1 MPKCRDWSTRS
12 AASSAVASSSNP
24 DIYQQ
29 ELERIFARCWL
40 FLCHQSQVPNP
51 GDYFTTYMGEDP
63 VLVMRDSG
71 GAVNAFLNVCRHRGN
86 RLCRAESGNAATIT
100 CAYHDWT
107 FANSGKLVAVPNLQ
121 DAYFGELDLDQW
133 NLIPV
138 AQLDDYKGMIFA
150 TFDPDAP
157 PLREYLGEMA
167 WYLDS
172 FFDRREGGVE
182 VVGGVHK
189 WVVPCNWKL
198 PAENFGGDAYHVSWS
213 HLSAIRAGF
222 AGDFRLRNT
231 GGSLVSPGQGHC
243 VITLGGGDIAEAPEP
258 DLVAYE
264 QDTRPEVVARLG
276 PRAEQVSPI
285 VGTVFPNLS
294 IIRSTSHSFRVWH
307 PKGPGE
313 IEIWAWIFVDK
324 AAPPQVKEA
333 LRVNGLRGFGPSGT
347 FEQDDMDNWQECTP
361 HFPGRGFP
369 PLRPEYADGTRPR
382 TILPRPGRSRQRLPP
397 QRKQPPP
404 VLPPVGRPDGRRTLG
419 RPARLE
425 RGNGIVLM
433 GWDLTVVPA
442 QAGTSHK
449 YTINGS
455 RMEAKNPSPQR
466 RTPTQ
471 CK

>member
-1 MPKCRDWSTRS
+1 M
-12 AASSAVASSSNP
+12 VAEMQGLVDSERGLVSRRIFIEP

-40 FLCHQSQVPNP
+40 FLCHDSQIPNP

-71 GAVNAFLNVCRHRGN
+71 GQVNAFLNVCRHRGN
-86 RLCRAESGNAATIT
+86 RLCRADAGNAATIT
-100 CAYHDWT
+100 CAYHGWT
-107 FANSGKLVAVPNLQ
+107 FANNGRLVAVPNLR

-138 AQLDDYKGMIFA
+138 AQLDSYRGMIFA

-157 PLREYLGEMA
+157 SLREYLGEMA

-222 AGDFRLRNT
+222 AGDFRLRNNT
-231 GGSLVSPGQGHC
+231 GGTLVSPGGGHC
-243 VITLGGGDIAEAPEP
+243 VINLGAGSIAEAPDPE
-258 DLVAYE
+258 LLTYE
-264 QDTRPEVVARLG
+264 EETRPETVNRLG
-276 PRAEQVSPI
+276 PRAEEVSPI
-285 VGTVFPNLS
+285 VATVFPNLS

-324 AAPPQVKEA
+324 AAPPEVKNA
-333 LRVNGLRGFGPSGT
+333 LRINGLRGFGPSGT
-347 FEQDDMDNWQECTP
+347 FEQDDMDNWQECT
-361 HFPGRGFP
+361 HTSRGVVSRRFD
-369 PLRPEYADGTRPR
+369 LNMQMGLGHEQYRPELGGWASDYRLSESNHRQFYRRWAELMAADTWAD
-382 TILPRPGRSRQRLPP
+382 LPIR
-397 QRKQPPP
+397 
-404 VLPPVGRPDGRRTLG
+404 D
-419 RPARLE
+419 
-425 RGNGIVLM
+425 
-433 GWDLTVVPA
+433 
-442 QAGTSHK
+442 
-449 YTINGS
+449 
-455 RMEAKNPSPQR
+455 
-466 RTPTQ
+466 
-471 CK
+471 

>member
-1 MPKCRDWSTRS
+1 M
-12 AASSAVASSSNP
+12 VAEMQGLVDSERGLVSRRIFIEP

-40 FLCHQSQVPNP
+40 FLCHDSQIPNP

-71 GAVNAFLNVCRHRGN
+71 GQVNAFLNVCRHRGN
-86 RLCRAESGNAATIT
+86 RLCRADFGNAATIT
-100 CAYHDWT
+100 CAYHGWT
-107 FANSGKLVAVPNLQ
+107 FANTGKLVAVPNLQ

-138 AQLDDYKGMIFA
+138 AQLDSYRGMIFA

-172 FFDRREGGVE
+172 FFDRREGGIE
-182 VVGGVHK
+182 VIGGVHK

-222 AGDFRLRNT
+222 AGDFRLRSGT
-231 GGSLVSPGQGHC
+231 GGTLVSPGGGHC

-258 DLVAYE
+258 ELIAYE
-264 QDTRPEVVARLG
+264 QETRPETVKRLG

-285 VGTVFPNLS
+285 VATVFPNLS

-324 AAPPQVKEA
+324 AAPPEVKDA

-347 FEQDDMDNWQECTP
+347 FEQDDMDNWQECT
-361 HFPGRGFP
+361 HTSRGVV
-369 PLRPEYADGTRPR
+369 
-382 TILPRPGRSRQRLPP
+382 SRRFDLNMQMGLGHE
-397 QRKQPPP
+397 QY
-404 VLPPVGRPDGRRTLG
+404 RPDLGGWASDYRLSESNHRQFYRRWAELMAAD
-419 RPARLE
+419 RWDDL
-425 RGNGIVLM
+425 RG
-433 GWDLTVVPA
+433 
-442 QAGTSHK
+442 
-449 YTINGS
+449 
-455 RMEAKNPSPQR
+455 
-466 RTPTQ
+466 
-471 CK
+471 

>member
-1 MPKCRDWSTRS
+1 M
-12 AASSAVASSSNP
+12 VAEMQGLVDSERGLVSRRIFIEP

-40 FLCHQSQVPNP
+40 FLCHDSQIPNP

-86 RLCRAESGNAATIT
+86 RLCRADFGNAATIT
-100 CAYHDWT
+100 CAYHGWT
-107 FANSGKLVAVPNLQ
+107 FANTGKLVAVPNLQ

-138 AQLDDYKGMIFA
+138 AQLDSYRGMIFA

-157 PLREYLGEMA
+157 PLKEYLGEMA

-182 VVGGVHK
+182 VIGGVHK

-222 AGDFRLRNT
+222 AGDFRLRAST
-231 GGSLVSPGQGHC
+231 GGTLVSPGQGHC

-258 DLVAYE
+258 ELIAYE
-264 QDTRPEVVARLG
+264 QATRPEVVNRLG

-285 VGTVFPNLS
+285 VATVFPNLS

-313 IEIWAWIFVDK
+313 IEIWSWVFVDK
-324 AAPPQVKEA
+324 AAPPEVKDA

-347 FEQDDMDNWQECTP
+347 FEQDDMDNWQECT
-361 HFPGRGFP
+361 HTSRGVV
-369 PLRPEYADGTRPR
+369 
-382 TILPRPGRSRQRLPP
+382 SRRYDLNMQMGLGHE
-397 QRKQPPP
+397 QY
-404 VLPPVGRPDGRRTLG
+404 RPDLGGWASDFRLSESNHRQFYRRW
-419 RPARLE
+419 AE
-425 RGNGIVLM
+425 LM
-433 GWDLTVVPA
+433 RADSWADV
-442 QAGTSHK
+442 
-449 YTINGS
+449 
-455 RMEAKNPSPQR
+455 
-466 RTPTQ
+466 
-471 CK
+471 